1 MNQIKTI
8 LFGHLLAFLG
18 SAALLSMAANAV
30 ISTAPQSLPKFR
42 EFPQW
47 LWTWTISSARQFWS
61 LHHPQP
67 QSQPFPN
74 ETAPNAGQKE
84 K

>member
-8 LFGHLLAFLG
+8 LFGHLLGFLG
-18 SAALLSMAANAV
+18 STALCSMAANAV
-30 ISTAPQSLPKFR
+30 ISTAPAMLPKFR

-47 LWTWTISSARQFWS
+47 LWTWMISSARQFWS
-61 LHHPQP
+61 LHHPQQP
-67 QSQPFPN
+67 QPFPN